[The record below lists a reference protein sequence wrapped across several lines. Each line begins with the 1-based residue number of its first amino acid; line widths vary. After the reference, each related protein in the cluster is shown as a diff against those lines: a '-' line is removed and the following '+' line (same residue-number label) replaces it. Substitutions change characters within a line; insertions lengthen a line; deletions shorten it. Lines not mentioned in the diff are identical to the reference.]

1 MRTTVTFAANPRSFD
16 WQSGLKTKTYTAE
29 PFPPVAWLRV
39 PSGDGSVRK
48 WFEGVHLTWAI
59 KHAADTD
66 ES

>member
-16 WQSGLKTKTYTAE
+16 WQSGFKTKTYTAE
-29 PFPPVAWLRV
+29 PFPPVAWVRV
-39 PSGDGSVRK
+39 PSGEGSVRK

-59 KHAADTD
+59 KHAADAD

>member
-1 MRTTVTFAANPRSFD
+1 MPTTVTFAANPRSFD
-16 WQSGLKTKTYTAE
+16 WQSGFKTKTYTAE

-39 PSGDGSVRK
+39 PSGEGSVRK

-59 KHAADTD
+59 KHAADAD